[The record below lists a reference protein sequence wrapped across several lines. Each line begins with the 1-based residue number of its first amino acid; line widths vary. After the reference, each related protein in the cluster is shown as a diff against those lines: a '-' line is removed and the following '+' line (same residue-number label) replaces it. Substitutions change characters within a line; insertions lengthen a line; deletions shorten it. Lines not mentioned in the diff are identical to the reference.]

1 MKTLV
6 FATLIALVTV
16 QSSGANV
23 LKTIR
28 SRGALFWGADQE
40 GGGPFVYPDP
50 ADPAKLVGFEVDLAA
65 LLAAELGV
73 KPQFFQADWNTL
85 PSFLDSGKIDIIL
98 NGYELTPA
106 RSAQMAASRPY
117 YIYELQLL
125 ARDDDTRIRSWDDLR
140 KPLPDRKWQ
149 ISVLGGTAA
158 AQYLRENFADSVD
171 IVEYNGN
178 TDAMLQV
185 RSGVHDATLADLC
198 VAIFFRD
205 QPQEKGLRFVGPPV
219 APGYYVIYAR
229 KGETQLIAAL
239 DAAIDKAIR
248 DGRLKAIY
256 DKYNL
261 WNSTQER
268 LASSS
273 STIATSTAPTGWTV
287 VRRYGPILVQAAL
300 VTVKISVL
308 AMPVAIVLGLLVALG
323 RLYGPRWLRP
333 LLTIYV
339 ELLRGTPVMLQLYVI
354 YFLLPTILPFSFNPI
369 VAAVIG
375 LAINYSAYESEI
387 YRAGIQAI
395 PEGQMQA
402 ALALGMTRAV
412 AIRRVILPQ
421 AVRLVIPPVTN
432 DFIALFKDTS
442 ICSVIAVTELTKQ
455 YNMFANSTGAILE
468 LAAMTAVLYLCM
480 SYPLSLF
487 ARYMEGRLG
496 VLKPAI

>member
-1 MKTLV
+1 MRILRFSAVLLTACSV
-6 FATLIALVTV
+6 AAA
-16 QSSGANV
+16 ANV
-23 LKTIR
+23 DEIR
-28 SRGALFWGADQE
+28 SRGTLVWGADQE

-50 ADPAKLVGFEVDLAA
+50 ADPEKLVGFEVDLAA

-85 PSFLDSGKIDIIL
+85 PSFLDSDKIDIIL
-98 NGYELTPA
+98 NGYELTLA
-106 RSAQMAASRPY
+106 RSTQMSSSRPY

-125 ARDDDTRIRSWDDLR
+125 ARDDDSRLRSWDDLR
-140 KPLPDRKWQ
+140 KPPLDRKWQ

-198 VAIFFRD
+198 VASFFRD
-205 QPQEKGLRFVGPPV
+205 QPQEKGLRFVGQPV
-219 APGYYVIYAR
+219 APGYYVMYAR

-256 DKYNL
+256 EKYHL
-261 WNSTQER
+261 WNATQER
-268 LASSS
+268 LATSSS
-273 STIATSTAPTGWTV
+273 AVATTAAPTGWTV
-287 VRRYGPILVQAAL
+287 VRRYGPLLLRAAL
-300 VTVKISVL
+300 VTIQISIL
-308 AMPVAIVLGLLVALG
+308 AMPIAIVLGLLVALG
-323 RLYGPRWLRP
+323 RLYGPRSLRP

-402 ALALGMTRAV
+402 ALALGMTRAA

-421 AVRLVIPPVTN
+421 AVRMVIPPVTN

-468 LAAMTAVLYLCM
+468 LAAMTALLYLCM

-496 VLKPAI
+496 VLKPAL